1 MIFKNKKKIEAAAQA
16 KMLCEELDEK
26 YARQW
31 DSYLE
36 VLKNRNGQYEGKIG
50 FEFDSDSMQFKE
62 RRGSKAKQYI
72 NYSKD

>member
-1 MIFKNKKKIEAAAQA
+1 
-16 KMLCEELDEK
+16 MLCEELDEK

-50 FEFDSDSMQFKE
+50 FEFDADSMQFKE
-62 RRGSKAKQYI
+62 RRGSKPKQYI